1 MSCGCDENNN
11 YEGEIDVT
19 KSLKVRLYPN
29 KKQKKSFDQNIA
41 NRGFI
46 WNRLLEKCK
55 YEDVE
60 PTDKNLNKI
69 VMELKEEYP
78 FVGESESSSRQQ
90 VYRDLIQAIKKHKNE
105 GAGYPKFK
113 TQKNPN
119 TSFRIQCNNNIHL
132 IEGKNRIQV
141 PTIGKVKFKTSKEYK
156 QLLRESKI
164 NNMTIKYENGIYMAS
179 INIDSKHK
187 ILKKPKKEGL
197 GIDLGIR
204 RPATCS
210 NKLKI
215 HPIDLNK
222 EENNIKYYQR
232 EMSKRKPGSIR
243 YRNAQDKY
251 RKWMRKK
258 INKKNDK
265 YHKFTHYLV
274 KNYNIIGL
282 ETLNVRGWFKNGRW
296 APKLQKT
303 SVYEIVRQLKYKAKW
318 NNRTLKQVGRF
329 FPSSQLCS
337 ECYYKNE
344 DLKMGDEEWDCP
356 ECNAHHDRDLNASAT
371 RKSLFPHLISE
382 INHFNPSC
390 DGISPLE
397 TLNQVIGYEVA

>member
-55 YEDVE
+55 YENVE

-222 EENNIKYYQR
+222 
-232 EMSKRKPGSIR
+232 
-243 YRNAQDKY
+243 
-251 RKWMRKK
+251 
-258 INKKNDK
+258 
-265 YHKFTHYLV
+265 
-274 KNYNIIGL
+274 
-282 ETLNVRGWFKNGRW
+282 
-296 APKLQKT
+296 
-303 SVYEIVRQLKYKAKW
+303 
-318 NNRTLKQVGRF
+318 
-329 FPSSQLCS
+329 
-337 ECYYKNE
+337 
-344 DLKMGDEEWDCP
+344 
-356 ECNAHHDRDLNASAT
+356 
-371 RKSLFPHLISE
+371 
-382 INHFNPSC
+382 
-390 DGISPLE
+390 
-397 TLNQVIGYEVA
+397 